1 MTQIVETKKLTYKGN
16 CADYDSSQVIGA
28 RGKYYRIVG
37 ASYDS
42 EKDCTTMELAEHKG
56 MIFGSQ
62 GTVREV

>member
-1 MTQIVETKKLTYKGN
+1 MKKLTYKGN
-16 CADYDSSQVIGA
+16 CADYDSSQVLGV
-28 RGKYYRIVG
+28 RGRNYRIVG

-42 EKDCTTMELAEHKG
+42 ETDTTTMELAEFHG

>member
-1 MTQIVETKKLTYKGN
+1 MKLKYKGD
-16 CADYDSSQVIGA
+16 CTDYDRNQVIGA

-37 ASYDS
+37 ASYDP